1 MKAKQDELKNHIEA
15 VDQNTADINK
25 TTATLKDRTDEL
37 ATKQDE
43 ILNQILK
50 LAQGNGVVMS

>member
-37 ATKQDE
+37 AAKQDE